1 MKENL
6 PIRKWVQIA
15 LMTFSLLGVGALEVL
30 SQSKPVKGIVKGDDG
45 VGLPGVTVVEKG
57 SPANGTVTDAEG
69 SFTISVREGATLI
82 VSFIGMKTVE
92 VGVGNQTSLEV
103 VMESDITQLSEV
115 VVVGYG
121 TMKKSDL
128 TGSIVS
134 IGGDDLKKVP
144 VASVAESLTGRLAGV
159 QVAGTEGSPDAE
171 INIRVRGGGSITQ
184 SNQPLYIVDGFP
196 VNSINDITPS
206 DIQSIDVLKDASSTA
221 IYGSRGANG
230 VIIITTKSGK
240 AGKFSVS
247 YNAFYGFKKVANT
260 LNVLNPQD
268 FVKWQR
274 EYSQLR
280 FDADDQGYYEDYFG
294 TWEDRDLFDGLKGN
308 DWQKQIYGRT
318 GTVNSQDISLRGGA
332 DKFSYSINYARYDE
346 KAIMIGSDF
355 VRNNFT
361 LKLNNNA
368 TEKFDIGFSLRY
380 SDTEIRGGGAN
391 EQNEVSSADSRLK
404 NSVLYAPLQLPGITS
419 DDTDDQLVGTLINP
433 LIATYDND
441 RLQQRRNFNVAGSLG
456 WKIVDE
462 LKFKSELGFDVL
474 GNVDNRFYGRSTY
487 YVQNVPAGENQGN
500 PAAIIRDAK
509 EIRIRNA
516 NTLDYDFKKIL
527 SSEHNLKLLL
537 GHEVIHTQSN
547 QLTSVLHGYPTLFSA
562 DEAFRL
568 TTQGVPQSVD
578 NNFSPDD
585 NLLSFFTRA
594 TYEYQGKYLLYATYR
609 ADASSKFKGDNQW
622 GYFPSAALG
631 WKISEENFMQGAS
644 AWLDNLKLRFSYGVA
659 GNNGIDRGQTS
670 QAFLSRT
677 TTWINGVTDFWSA
690 SNTLANPDLRW
701 ETTTTRN
708 VGLDFG
714 IIRSKLIGSVE
725 AYQNNTSDL
734 LIQFPTP
741 GTGYTDQFR
750 NIGET
755 ENKGLEASLTYV
767 AIEKEKYGLSV
778 SANIGI
784 NRNKVVSLGEL
795 NGILAY
801 TNWASTELQN
811 DFEVRTGRPLG
822 DMVGYRNAGRYEV
835 SDFEGFDESTG
846 NWILRSD
853 VVDGTAVL
861 GTLRPGMMKLRDLD
875 GDGDV
880 TTADRERIGNAL
892 PKHTGGFTVN
902 GYAYGFDL
910 TAAFSYSYGNDVY
923 NANKI
928 EYTTASP
935 RTNYRNM
942 IDIMADGNRWT
953 NLDPNTGLIVND
965 PAALEALNANT
976 TMWSPYMARSVFSDW
991 AVEDGSFLRL
1001 NTLTVGYTLPT
1012 SLVSKARV
1020 QSLRFYATAYNLF
1033 VLSNYSGFDPEV
1045 STRRRTSLTPGVDYS
1060 AYPRSRQI
1068 VFGLNLNF

>member
-6 PIRKWVQIA
+6 PIRKWMQIA
-15 LMTFSLLGVGALEVL
+15 FMTFSLLGVGTLEVL
-30 SQSKPVKGIVKGDDG
+30 SQSKPIKGVVKGDDG
-45 VGLPGVTVVEKG
+45 VALPGVTVVEK
-57 SPANGTVTDAEG
+57 STPSNGTVTDADG
-69 SFTISVREGATLI
+69 NFSISVREGATLVI
-82 VSFIGMKTVE
+82 SFIGLKTQE
-92 VGVGNQTSLEV
+92 VAVGSQTSIEV
-103 VMESDITQLSEV
+103 TMETDITQLSEV
-115 VVVGYG
+115 VVIGYG

-128 TGSIVS
+128 TGSVVS

-159 QVAGTEGSPDAE
+159 QVTGTEGSPDAE
-171 INIRVRGGGSITQ
+171 VNIRVRGGGSITQ

-206 DIQSIDVLKDASSTA
+206 DIESINVLKDASSTA

-247 YNAFYGFKKVANT
+247 YNAFYGFKKIANT
-260 LNVLNPQD
+260 LDVLNPQD

-280 FDADDQGYYEDYFG
+280 FDSDDQGYYENYFG
-294 TWEDRDLFDGLKGN
+294 TWQDRDLFDGLSGN

-318 GTVNSQDISLRGGA
+318 GVVNSQDISLRGGS
-332 DKFSYSINYARYDE
+332 DKFSYSMNYALYDE

-355 VRNNFT
+355 RRNNFT
-361 LKLNNNA
+361 LKLNNKA
-368 TEKFDIGFSLRY
+368 SDKIDIGFSLRY

-404 NSVLYAPLQLPGITS
+404 NSVLYSPIQLPGITNN
-419 DDTDDQLVGTLINP
+419 DTDDQLAGTLINP
-433 LIATYDND
+433 IIAVIDND
-441 RLQQRRNFNVAGSLG
+441 RLQQRRNFNVAGSIG
-456 WKIVDE
+456 WNILEE
-462 LKFKSELGFDVL
+462 LNFKSELGFDVF
-474 GNVDNRFYGRSTY
+474 NNIDNRFYGRSTY
-487 YVQNVPAGENQGN
+487 YVQNVPSSENQGN

-509 EIRIRNA
+509 ETRIRST
-516 NTLDYDFKKIL
+516 NTFNYDFKNLL
-527 SSEHNLKLLL
+527 SSDHNLKLLL

-547 QLTSVLHGYPTLFSA
+547 QLSTVLHGYPKLFLA
-562 DEAFRL
+562 DQAFKL
-568 TTQGVPQSVD
+568 TTQGVPQAVD

-594 TYEYQGKYLLYATYR
+594 TYEYNGKYLLSATYR
-609 ADASSKFKGDNQW
+609 ADASSRFAGNNRW
-622 GYFPSAALG
+622 GYFPSAAVG
-631 WKISEENFMQGAS
+631 WKISEENFMQGTS
-644 AWLDNLKLRFSYGVA
+644 NWLDNLKIRFSYGVA

-677 TTWINGVTDFWSA
+677 TTWINGVTDFWAA
-690 SNTLANPDLRW
+690 SNLLANPDLKW

-708 VGLDFG
+708 AGLDFG
-714 IIRSKLIGSVE
+714 IIKSKLVGSFE
-725 AYQNNTSDL
+725 AYLNNTSDL

-741 GTGYTDQFR
+741 GSGYTDQFR

-767 AIEKEKYGLSV
+767 ALEKEKYGLTI

-795 NGILAY
+795 NDFFRDSG
-801 TNWASTELQN
+801 WASTDIQG
-811 DFEVRTGRPLG
+811 DFKVAVGRPLG
-822 DMVGYRNAGRYEV
+822 DMIGYRSDGRYEV
-835 SDFEGFDESTG
+835 SDFEGYDAGSG

-853 VVDGTAVL
+853 VVDGSVVL

-880 TTADRERIGNAL
+880 TVADKERIGNGL
-892 PKHTGGFTVN
+892 PKHTGGFTLN

-910 TAAFSYSYGNDVY
+910 TAAFNYSYGNQVY

-928 EYTTASP
+928 EYTTATP
-935 RTNYRNM
+935 RTNYRNL

-953 NLDPNTGLIVND
+953 NLDPATGTIVND
-965 PAALEALNANT
+965 PATLAAMNANT
-976 TMWSPYMARSVFSDW
+976 SMWSPYMARSIFSDW
-991 AVEDGSFLRL
+991 AVEDASFLRL
-1001 NTLTVGYTLPT
+1001 NTLSLGYTLPS
-1012 SLVSKARV
+1012 SLTSKARI
-1020 QSLRFYATAYNLF
+1020 QNLRFYATAYNVF
-1033 VLSNYSGFDPEV
+1033 VLTPHSGFDPEV
-1045 STRRRTSLTPGVDYS
+1045 STRRRTGLTPSVDYS
-1060 AYPRSRQI
+1060 AYPRSRQL

>member
-6 PIRKWVQIA
+6 PIRKWVHIA
-15 LMTFSLLGVGALEVL
+15 FMTFSLLGVGALEVR
-30 SQSKPVKGIVKGDDG
+30 SQSKPVKGVVKGDDG

-57 SPANGTVTDAEG
+57 SSSNGTVTDAEG
-69 SFTISVREGATLI
+69 SFTISVREGATLV

-92 VGVGNQTSLEV
+92 VAVGNQTSLEV
-103 VMESDITQLSEV
+103 VMETDITQLSEV
-115 VVVGYG
+115 VVIGYG

-134 IGGDDLKKVP
+134 IGGEDLKKVP

-196 VNSINDITPS
+196 VNSISDITPS

-247 YNAFYGFKKVANT
+247 YNAFYGFKKIAKT
-260 LNVLNPQD
+260 LDVLNPQD

-280 FDADDQGYYEDYFG
+280 FESDDQGYYEDYFG
-294 TWEDRDLFDGLKGN
+294 TWQDRDLFDGLSGN

-318 GTVNSQDISLRGGA
+318 GTVNSQDISFRGGA
-332 DKFSYSINYARYDE
+332 DKFSYSVNYARYDE

-355 VRNNFT
+355 RRNNFT

-368 TEKFDIGFSLRY
+368 TEKIDIGFSLRY

-391 EQNEVSSADSRLK
+391 EQNEFSSADSRLK
-404 NSVLYAPLQLPGITS
+404 NSVLYSPIQLPGITS

-441 RLQQRRNFNVAGSLG
+441 RLQQRRNFNLAGNVE
-456 WKIVDE
+456 WKILDE
-462 LKFKSELGFDVL
+462 LKFKTELGFDVL

-487 YVQNVPAGENQGN
+487 YVQNTPSGANQGN

-509 EIRIRNA
+509 ETRIRST
-516 NTLDYDFKKIL
+516 NTFNYDFKSLL
-527 SSEHNLKLLL
+527 SSNHNLKLLL

-547 QLTSVLHGYPTLFSA
+547 QLTSVLHGYPKLFQS
-562 DEAFRL
+562 EQAFKL
-568 TTQGVPQSVD
+568 TSQASPQSVD

-594 TYEYQGKYLLYATYR
+594 TYEFNGKYLVYATYR
-609 ADASSKFKGDNQW
+609 ADASGKFSGKNQW
-622 GYFPSAALG
+622 GYFPSAAVG
-631 WKISEENFMQGAS
+631 WKISEENFMQGTS
-644 AWLDNLKLRFSYGVA
+644 NWLDNLKLRFSYGVA

-670 QAFLSRT
+670 QAFLPST
-677 TTWINGVTDFWSA
+677 TTWINGVTDFWA
-690 SNTLANPDLRW
+690 PSNLMANPNLKW

-708 VGLDFG
+708 LGLDFG
-714 IIRSKLIGSVE
+714 IIKSKLSGSVE
-725 AYQNNTSDL
+725 AYFNNTSDL
-734 LIQFPTP
+734 LLRFNTQ
-741 GTGYTDQFR
+741 GTGYAAQFR

-767 AIEKEKYGLSV
+767 AIEKEKYGLSI
-778 SANIGI
+778 SANTGI

-795 NGILAY
+795 LDIQEGSD
-801 TNWASTELQN
+801 WSSTDLQ
-811 DFEVRTGRPLG
+811 DEYRVIAGRPLG
-822 DMVGYRNAGRYEV
+822 DLVGYRNDGRYEV
-835 SDFEGFDESTG
+835 SDFEGFDTNTG
-846 NWILRSD
+846 NWILKAD
-853 VVDGTAVL
+853 AVDGSTIL
-861 GTLRPGMMKLRDLD
+861 GRLRPGMMKLKDLD

-880 TTADRERIGNAL
+880 TILDREKIGNVL
-892 PKHTGGFTVN
+892 PKHTGGFTLN

-923 NANKI
+923 NANKV
-928 EYTTASP
+928 EYTTATP

-953 NLDPNTGLIVND
+953 NLDPATGLIVND
-965 PAALEALNANT
+965 PETLAAMNANT

-991 AVEDGSFLRL
+991 AVEDASFLRL

-1033 VLSNYSGFDPEV
+1033 VLTNYSGFDPEV

-1060 AYPRSRQI
+1060 GYPRSRQFVI
-1068 VFGLNLNF
+1068 GLNLNF